1 MLNTL
6 HLLSD
11 IAMPTPEFADF
22 QELFLRKKTACVSYQ
37 NVLQSVSIWQFDT
50 WMNLF
55 AAQKYYQFCD
65 LGKIFLKIDVSSS
78 CEVQI
83 WSCNTNYI
91 FGPQRQLLLSKQISA
106 GENTI
111 ELPDVTKAEGIYFS
125 LLFPQESSMC
135 LTHCGWYTDKAS
147 NFCDRVALICCSF
160 KREGYVYKNIE
171 KIKKY
176 FCNDKDFS
184 SHAHFYVIDNGKT
197 LDLSKNTD
205 NITIIYN
212 NNSGGAGGFT
222 RGIIEAMDAP
232 DSFDRLILFDD
243 DVEIF
248 PESLKRTWLLANYLK
263 KEFRN
268 AFIDGA
274 MLRNEHKNMFF
285 ENLAVRNG
293 ILATAYLP
301 HDLDLNKT
309 DQILLTN
316 HIPQELFVQDA
327 VNKTDGAWFFCSF
340 PLSLVKEKKLP
351 LPLFIRG
358 DDLEW
363 GWRNQ
368 GTPHIAMNGICIWH
382 ASFDFRV
389 GIITECY
396 WMIKNTFFIAGFY
409 YPQNQKR
416 WITEMMEYYNVLL
429 ATHNYPG
436 LKLLIAAL
444 QDIAK
449 GAAFFETNPEKLLN
463 RLGAIARE
471 IPSQDIVHE
480 DEILRMTLP
489 PLPPPRSIIQKICNK
504 IKRKIFYNKLM
515 KRLVRYYFQ
524 HWNVPSLFYRG
535 IAEIAP
541 PFILAVNISSLMLKK
556 EVKIIN
562 PVTRKYQHFIYD
574 AAQEKALKKEF
585 FKALDHINKN
595 YNKLQEDFA
604 QAYPKLTSREFWNVY
619 LGIKK

>member
-1 MLNTL
+1 MLNAL
-6 HLLSD
+6 YLLAD
-11 IAMPTPEFADF
+11 VAMPTPEFVDF
-22 QELFLRKKTACVSYQ
+22 QELFLRKKTACVNYQ
-37 NVLQSVSIWQFDT
+37 SVLQPVSVWQFDT

-55 AAQKYYQFCD
+55 AAKKYYQFCD

-111 ELPDVTKAEGIYFS
+111 ELPNVTKAEGIYFS
-125 LLFPQESSMC
+125 LLFPQESSMS
-135 LTHCGWYTDKAS
+135 LKHCGWYTDKAS
-147 NFCDRVALICCSF
+147 NCCDRIALISCSF
-160 KREGYVYKNIE
+160 KREEYIYKNIE
-171 KIKKY
+171 KIKNY
-176 FCNDKDFS
+176 FSNDKDFS
-184 SHAHFYVIDNGKT
+184 SHAHFYIIDNGKT
-197 LDLSKNTD
+197 LNQSRNTD

-212 NNSGGAGGFT
+212 NNSGGAGGFA

-263 KEFRN
+263 QEYRN

-274 MLRNEHKNMFF
+274 MLRNEQKNIFF
-285 ENLAVRNG
+285 ENLAVRSG
-293 ILATAYLP
+293 IFTAPYHSEYSDVNL
-301 HDLDLNKT
+301 LDHVLRLNR
-309 DQILLTN
+309 
-316 HIPQELFVQDA
+316 IPQVLFA
-327 VNKTDGAWFFCSF
+327 SNAENRTHGAWYFCSF

-358 DDLEW
+358 DDMEW

-382 ASFDFRV
+382 ASFDFRIGV
-389 GIITECY
+389 ITECY
-396 WMIKNTFFIAGFY
+396 WMIRNTFFIAGFY
-409 YPQNQKR
+409 YLQNQKR
-416 WITEMMEYYNVLL
+416 WITEMMACYTSLL
-429 ATHNYPG
+429 VTHNYPG
-436 LKLLIAAL
+436 LKLLISAL
-444 QDIAK
+444 QDITRGTAS
-449 GAAFFETNPEKLLN
+449 FETNPEELLK

-471 IPSQDIVHE
+471 IPTQDIIHD
-480 DEILRMTLP
+480 DEILRVAVS
-489 PLPPPRSIIQKICNK
+489 PLPPARSIIQRIWNK
-504 IKRKIFYNKLM
+504 VKKKIFYNKFM
-515 KRLVRYYFQ
+515 KKLIRYYFQ

-535 IAEIAP
+535 VAEITP
-541 PFILAVNISSLMLKK
+541 PFIFAVDVTSLLLKR

-562 PVTRKYQHFIYD
+562 PVTRKYQRFIYD

-585 FKALDHINKN
+585 FNVLDRINKN